1 MSPVETLVFR
11 PAALPPLSRMVL
23 RAAVLVMTWETRHR
37 TRSQLTR
44 LDHHLLRD
52 IGLDPLTA
60 QDEATRP
67 FWRD

>member
-11 PAALPPLSRMVL
+11 PASLPPLSRVVL

-37 TRSQLTR
+37 TRGQLTR
-44 LDHHLLRD
+44 LDYHLLRD

-67 FWRD
+67 FWRG